1 MAAADAP
8 PPIPKRK
15 PVVLVGVAVA
25 VIAVVIVIAF
35 VLFQPRPIV
44 ARETA
49 SPNPASPGQTVTF
62 RYYLLNGGS
71 AALTVDRIQ
80 SIAYYNGSFFLAINF
95 TSASPEWRSSSVAAG
110 QEVQVMEGTFLVTTQ
125 FVGSWLER
133 CTYFTSAGQ
142 VTSDVTYTFAL

>member
-1 MAAADAP
+1 M
-8 PPIPKRK
+8 
-15 PVVLVGVAVA
+15 LVGVPVA

-35 VLFQPRPIV
+35 VLVQPRPIV

-49 SPNPASPGQTVTF
+49 SPNPASPGQTVVF

-80 SIAYYNGSFFLAINF
+80 STAYYNGSFFLSVNF
-95 TSASPEWRSSSVAAG
+95 TRASPEWRSSSVASG
-110 QEVQVMEGTFLVTTQ
+110 QEVQIMEGTFSVTAQ

-133 CTYFTSAGQ
+133 CTFFTSAGQ
-142 VTSDVTYTFAL
+142 VTSEVTYTFSL